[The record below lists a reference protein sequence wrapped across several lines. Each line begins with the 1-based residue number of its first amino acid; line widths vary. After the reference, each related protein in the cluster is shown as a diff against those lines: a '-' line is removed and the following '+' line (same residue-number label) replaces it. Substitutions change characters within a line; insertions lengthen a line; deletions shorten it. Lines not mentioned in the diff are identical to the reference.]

1 MPSALSPLARR
12 TALTLAFA
20 QCLYT
25 CSIAIGVTLTGIVG
39 SQLAPRASLA
49 TLPFA
54 LLILTSAI
62 TTVPL
67 SLLMG
72 RFGRRPVFIVG
83 AFGAV
88 LSGILAAAAIYQ
100 RDFIL
105 FCVGNAFLGLFQA
118 SSQYYRYAA
127 TDMVPDAADKA
138 RALSWVMLGGLV
150 AAFLGPQIA
159 SFSRDVWGIVPF
171 AGSYGAIAGL
181 GVLAIA
187 GLATLPHQPIARAA
201 QETGQPL
208 AGLIAQPGFLLGLLC
223 TALAYGTMTFVM
235 TATPL
240 AVVACGFS
248 VDASAGVI
256 QGHLLGMFAPAFFT
270 GKLISRF
277 GVVPIVTVGLGL
289 FVLSAVAGLSGLSL
303 PHFTVTLVLCG
314 VAWNMLFVGGSTLI
328 AQSATAP
335 KDRARLQALSEFSV
349 FGLSALAS
357 LSAGPAEVGLGWDG
371 VLGISLVPVA
381 VLSLGV
387 LAYRVTG
394 AHRAPA

>member
-1 MPSALSPLARR
+1 MSAALTPLARR
-12 TALTLAFA
+12 TAATLAFA

-25 CSIAIGVTLTGIVG
+25 CAIAIGVTLTGIVG
-39 SQLAPRASLA
+39 SQLAPRVDLA

-54 LLILTSAI
+54 LLILTSAL

-72 RFGRRPVFIVG
+72 RFGRRPIFMIG
-83 AFGAV
+83 ACGA
-88 LSGILAAAAIYQ
+88 LIGGGLAAFAIFQ
-100 RDFIL
+100 RDFAL
-105 FCVGNAFLGLFQA
+105 FCAGNACLGLFQA

-127 TDMVPDAADKA
+127 TDTVPDPADKA
-138 RALSWVMLGGLV
+138 RAVSWVMIGGLV

-159 SFSRDVWGIVPF
+159 AYSRNFWDLVPF
-171 AGSYGAIAGL
+171 AGSFAAISVLGAIAI
-181 GVLAIA
+181 LA
-187 GLATLPHQPIARAA
+187 LATLPHQPIARAN

-208 AGLIAQPGFLLGLLC
+208 GNLIVQPGFLLGLLC

-240 AVVACGFS
+240 AVVACGFT

-270 GKLISRF
+270 GKLIGRY
-277 GVVPIVTVGLGL
+277 GVVPIVAVGVLL
-289 FVLSAVAGLSGLSL
+289 FVLSATTGLAGISIA
-303 PHFTVTLVLCG
+303 HFTGALILNG

-328 AQSATAP
+328 AQAATAP
-335 KDRARLQALSEFSV
+335 KDRARLQAVSEFSV

-357 LSAGPAEVGLGWDG
+357 LTAGPAQAGWG
-371 VLGISLVPVA
+371 WETVLGISLAPVA
-381 VLSLGV
+381 LVGLSV
-387 LAYRVTG
+387 AAYRVMGTR
-394 AHRAPA
+394 RAEA

>member
-159 SFSRDVWGIVPF
+159 SVSRDVWGIVPF

-187 GLATLPHQPIARAA
+187 GLATLPHQPVARAA

-208 AGLIAQPGFLLGLLC
+208 ANLIAQPGFLLGLLC

-328 AQSATAP
+328 AQSAAFEQVWF
-335 KDRARLQALSEFSV
+335 A
-349 FGLSALAS
+349 
-357 LSAGPAEVGLGWDG
+357 SAG
-371 VLGISLVPVA
+371 VA
-381 VLSLGV
+381 KS
-387 LAYRVTG
+387 R
-394 AHRAPA
+394 

>member
-1 MPSALSPLARR
+1 
-12 TALTLAFA
+12 
-20 QCLYT
+20 
-25 CSIAIGVTLTGIVG
+25 
-39 SQLAPRASLA
+39 
-49 TLPFA
+49 
-54 LLILTSAI
+54 
-62 TTVPL
+62 
-67 SLLMG
+67 
-72 RFGRRPVFIVG
+72 
-83 AFGAV
+83 
-88 LSGILAAAAIYQ
+88 
-100 RDFIL
+100 
-105 FCVGNAFLGLFQA
+105 
-118 SSQYYRYAA
+118 
-127 TDMVPDAADKA
+127 
-138 RALSWVMLGGLV
+138 MLGGLV

-159 SFSRDVWGIVPF
+159 SVSRDVWGIVPF

-181 GVLAIA
+181 GILAIA
-187 GLATLPHQPIARAA
+187 GLATLPHQPVARAA
-201 QETGQPL
+201 QDAGQPL

-277 GVVPIVTVGLGL
+277 GVVPIVTVGLVL

-303 PHFTVTLVLCG
+303 PHFTAALVLCG
-314 VAWNMLFVGGSTLI
+314 VAWNLLFVGGSTLI
-328 AQSATAP
+328 AQSASAP

-381 VLSLGV
+381 LLSLGV
-387 LAYRVTG
+387 LAYRITG

>member
-1 MPSALSPLARR
+1 MSAALTPLARR
-12 TALTLAFA
+12 TAATLAFA

-25 CSIAIGVTLTGIVG
+25 CAIAIGVTLTGIVG
-39 SQLAPRASLA
+39 SQLAPRVDLA

-54 LLILTSAI
+54 LLILTSAL

-72 RFGRRPVFIVG
+72 RFGRRPIFMIG
-83 AFGAV
+83 ACGA
-88 LSGILAAAAIYQ
+88 LIGGGLAAFAIFQ
-100 RDFIL
+100 RDFAL
-105 FCVGNAFLGLFQA
+105 FCAGNACLGLFQA

-127 TDMVPDAADKA
+127 TDTVPDPADKA
-138 RALSWVMLGGLV
+138 RAVSWVMIGGLV

-159 SFSRDVWGIVPF
+159 AYSRNFWDLVPF
-171 AGSYGAIAGL
+171 AGSFAAISVLGAIAI
-181 GVLAIA
+181 LA
-187 GLATLPHQPIARAA
+187 LATLPHQPIARAN

-208 AGLIAQPGFLLGLLC
+208 GNLIVQPGFLLGLLC

-240 AVVACGFS
+240 AVVACGFT

-270 GKLISRF
+270 GKLIGRF
-277 GVVPIVTVGLGL
+277 GVVPIVAVGVLL
-289 FVLSAVAGLSGLSL
+289 FVLSATTGLAGISIA
-303 PHFTVTLVLCG
+303 HFTGALILNG

-328 AQSATAP
+328 AQAATAP
-335 KDRARLQALSEFSV
+335 KDRARLQAVSEFSV

-357 LSAGPAEVGLGWDG
+357 LTAGPAQAGWG
-371 VLGISLVPVA
+371 WETVLGISLAPVA
-381 VLSLGV
+381 LVGLSV
-387 LAYRVTG
+387 AAYRVMGTR
-394 AHRAPA
+394 RAEA